1 MTVEGFKDFIDKLK
15 EIGINT
21 YQVKAQGG
29 NRTLYNNDKPDMP
42 NQDTTGKI
50 AILGDDLISV
60 EVTRNNIL
68 PERRFFVTRT
78 TIESCDSIMA
88 PDLTEDNTKK
98 LLQSL
103 GVYNDEWK
111 EFFGKIPRKMDIMPG
126 TAGLSTMK
134 DKEGND
140 TLPPHSVGMV
150 TYGKQNK

>member
-1 MTVEGFKDFIDKLK
+1 MTVEGFKEFINKLN
-15 EIGINT
+15 EIGIHT

-29 NRTLYNNDKPDMP
+29 NRTLYNNDNPDMP

-78 TIESCDSIMA
+78 SIESCDCVMA
-88 PDLTEDNTKK
+88 PDLTEENTKK
-98 LLQSL
+98 LLQEL

-111 EFFGKIPRKMDIMPG
+111 AFFGKIPRKMDIMPG
-126 TAGLSTMK
+126 TAGITTMK
-134 DKEGND
+134 DKDGND
-140 TLPPHSVGMV
+140 TLPPHSVGMI
-150 TYGKQNK
+150 TYGKQ